1 MGDVFERLLDDS
13 ALRFAAAMA
22 VIETVADGSLK
33 HSTMTGKPEFL
44 GIGYAGYAGVVYVFQ
59 RALKKEK
66 LFRVNNYWN
75 ALTSVSDTLVG
86 VAMGESI
93 TQTQILGVALI
104 VTGILL
110 V

>member
-1 MGDVFERLLDDS
+1 MSDIVERLLDDS

-22 VIETVADGSLK
+22 VVETVADGSLK
-33 HSTMTGKPEFL
+33 HYAMTGKQEFL
-44 GIGYAGYAGVVYVFQ
+44 GIGYAGYGVVVYIFQ

-75 ALTSVSDTLVG
+75 AMTSISDTLVG

-93 TQTQILGVALI
+93 TQTQMLGVALI
-104 VTGILL
+104 ATGILL